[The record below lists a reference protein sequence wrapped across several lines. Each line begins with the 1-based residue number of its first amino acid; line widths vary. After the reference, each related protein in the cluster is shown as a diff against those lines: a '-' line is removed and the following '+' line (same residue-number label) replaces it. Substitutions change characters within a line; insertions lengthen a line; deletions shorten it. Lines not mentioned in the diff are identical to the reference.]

1 MMSSCRER
9 SSRFPRTQRAPI
21 PSRLPG
27 QPAVAAAEDIKR
39 AGMIELKN
47 INKTYRMGDNEV
59 HALRNVSLTI
69 GQGEFV
75 AIIGSSGSG
84 KSTLM
89 HTMGLLD
96 RPDSGEY
103 LLNGR
108 EVNSLSDD
116 GWAILRNKYVG
127 FVFQQ
132 FHLLPRMS
140 ALENVALPRIYSGEA
155 HLKDMDSARQ
165 RLQDVGLADRAGHNP
180 NELSGGQQ
188 QRVAVARALIN
199 DPLIILADEPTG
211 NLDSKSKADIM
222 GLFKALNQKGKT
234 VIIVTHEP
242 EIAAQ
247 AKRVITMRDGDIIS
261 DQLQGEPKAAASSDK
276 ADVPPDAGLSED
288 AAKSGMK
295 FFDYARQA
303 IFAMVSHK
311 MRAFLSILGILIG
324 VAAVIAMI
332 ALGRGAQQS
341 IEQQLSSLGSNL
353 LMVRPGSSQAGG
365 ISLGAGAFTRF
376 TFQDVNAIGKLTN
389 SVGHVSPSVTGRT
402 QLVYSSKNWN
412 TRVEGAGTSYEV
424 VRAATPIAGRF
435 FTDEEVTARS
445 KVALLG
451 TTVVTQLFGDEDPV
465 GKTVKINLVNFKV
478 IGVLPS
484 RGASAFQDQDDMVLV
499 PITTAMYRLLG
510 KQYIDSLY
518 VEAKGADMIDSA
530 QQDVQD
536 VLAKEHHMTAREA
549 QDSFQIRNM
558 SDIKQAM
565 ESSTQTMGMLLGAI
579 AAISL
584 LVGGIGIMNIMLVSV
599 TERTREIG
607 LRKALGANNKDIMV
621 QFLIESVLMSLI
633 GGVAGIVIGV
643 GASYLITL
651 AAGWAVKLSISSI
664 FIATIFSVI
673 VGLVFGLWPAHQAS
687 MLNPIE
693 ALRYE

>member
-1 MMSSCRER
+1 MLR
-9 SSRFPRTQRAPI
+9 QDLLA
-21 PSRLPG
+21 
-27 QPAVAAAEDIKR
+27 AVAAAAEGIN
-39 AGMIELKN
+39 GYVMIELKG

-59 HALRNVSLTI
+59 HALRNISLTI
-69 GQGEFV
+69 DQGEFV
-75 AIIGSSGSG
+75 AIIGASGSG

-89 HTMGLLD
+89 HTLGLLD
-96 RPDSGEY
+96 RPDSGAY
-103 LLNGR
+103 FLNNRDVSG
-108 EVNSLSDD
+108 LSEDE
-116 GWAILRNKYVG
+116 WAVLRNRHIG

-140 ALENVALPRIYSGEA
+140 ALENVALPLIYGGNADQKSRA
-155 HLKDMDSARQ
+155 HD
-165 RLQDVGLADRAGHNP
+165 RLADVGLADREGHNP

-211 NLDSKSKADIM
+211 NLDTKSKADIM
-222 GLFKALNQKGKT
+222 GLFKTLNQQGKT
-234 VIIVTHEP
+234 VVIVTHEP

-261 DQLQGEPKAAASSDK
+261 DKLQDGSTVAAGKSKAN
-276 ADVPPDAGLSED
+276 D
-288 AAKSGMK
+288 AAHAGALEEKVPGGMK
-295 FFDYARQA
+295 FLDYARQA
-303 IFAMVSHK
+303 VFAMVSHK

-332 ALGRGAQQS
+332 GVGRGAQQS

-353 LMVRPGSSQAGG
+353 LMVRPGSSQSGG
-365 ISLGAGAFTRF
+365 VSLGAGAVTRF
-376 TFQDVNAIGKLTN
+376 TFQDVTAIGKLTN
-389 SVGHVSPSVTGRT
+389 SVGDLSPSVTGHV
-402 QLVYSSKNWN
+402 QLVYGGKNWSSQ
-412 TRVEGAGTSYEV
+412 VEGGSPAYEK
-424 VRAATPIAGRF
+424 VRSATPIAGRF
-435 FTDEEVTARS
+435 FTDEEVTSRS

-451 TTVVTQLFGDEDPV
+451 TTVVAQLFGDEDPI

-484 RGASAFQDQDDMVLV
+484 RGASTFRDQDDLVLV

-510 KQYIDSLY
+510 KQYIDSIY
-518 VEAKGADMIDSA
+518 VEAKGADMVDAA

-536 VLAKEHHMTAREA
+536 ILAKEHHMTAKEA

-565 ESSTQTMGMLLGAI
+565 ESSTKTMSLLLGAI

-607 LRKALGANNKDIMV
+607 LRKALGANNKDIMT

-633 GGVAGIVIGV
+633 GGVAGIIVGV
-643 GASYLITL
+643 GVSFIITL
-651 AAGWAVKLSISSI
+651 AAGWTVLISVSSI
-664 FIATIFSVI
+664 LVATVFSVI

-687 MLNPIE
+687 QLNPIQ

>member
-1 MMSSCRER
+1 
-9 SSRFPRTQRAPI
+9 
-21 PSRLPG
+21 
-27 QPAVAAAEDIKR
+27 
-39 AGMIELKN
+39 MIELKH

-59 HALRNVSLTI
+59 HALRDVSLAI
-69 GQGEFV
+69 DQGEFV

-89 HTMGLLD
+89 HTLGLLD
-96 RPDSGEY
+96 RPDSGQY
-103 LLNGR
+103 FLNGS
-108 EVNSLSDD
+108 EVHHLSDEQ
-116 GWAILRNKYVG
+116 WAVLRNRHIG

-140 ALENVALPRIYSGEA
+140 ALDNVALPLIYGGNAERKSLA
-155 HLKDMDSARQ
+155 HD
-165 RLQDVGLADRAGHNP
+165 RLVDVGLADREQHNP

-188 QRVAVARALIN
+188 QRVAVARSLIN

-222 GLFKALNQKGKT
+222 GLFKALNSKGKT
-234 VIIVTHEP
+234 VVIVTHEP

-247 AKRVITMRDGDIIS
+247 AKRVITMRDGSIIS
-261 DQLQGEPKAAASSDK
+261 DKLQDEGKAIPGKSA
-276 ADVPPDAGLSED
+276 ADVLPSEV
-288 AAKSGMK
+288 AVEVEVREGMR
-295 FFDYARQA
+295 FLDYARQA
-303 IFAMVSHK
+303 ILAMLSHK

-365 ISLGAGAFTRF
+365 VSLGAGASTRF
-376 TFQDVNAIGKLTN
+376 TFQDVTAIAKLTA
-389 SVGHVSPSVTGRT
+389 SVGNVAPSVTGHA
-402 QLVYSSKNWN
+402 QMVYGSKNWS
-412 TRVEGAGTSYEV
+412 TQIEGTGPSYEKI
-424 VRAATPIAGRF
+424 RAAAPIAGRF

-451 TTVVTQLFGDEDPV
+451 TSVVTQLFGDEDPV
-465 GKTVKINLVNFKV
+465 GKTVKINLVNFTV
-478 IGVLPS
+478 IGVLPP
-484 RGASAFQDQDDMVLV
+484 RGASPFRDQDDIVLV
-499 PITTAMYRLLG
+499 PVTTAMYRLLG
-510 KQYIDSLY
+510 KQYIDSIY
-518 VEAKGADMIDSA
+518 VEAKGPDMVDTA
-530 QQDVQD
+530 QQDVGD
-536 VLAKEHHMTAREA
+536 ILAKEHHMSAKEA
-549 QDSFQIRNM
+549 EDSFQIRNM
-558 SDIKQAM
+558 SDMKQTM

-607 LRKALGANNKDIMV
+607 LRKALGANNRDIMT

-633 GGVAGIVIGV
+633 GGIAGIIVGV
-643 GASYLITL
+643 GASFIITI
-651 AAGWAVKLSISSI
+651 AAGWAVKISLASVLV
-664 FIATIFSVI
+664 ATVFSVI

-687 MLNPIE
+687 RLNPIE

>member
-1 MMSSCRER
+1 
-9 SSRFPRTQRAPI
+9 
-21 PSRLPG
+21 
-27 QPAVAAAEDIKR
+27 
-39 AGMIELKN
+39 MIELRHVS
-47 INKTYRMGDNEV
+47 KTYRMGDTEV
-59 HALRNVSLTI
+59 HALRDISLTI

-75 AIIGSSGSG
+75 AIIGPSGSG

-89 HTMGLLD
+89 HTIGLLD
-96 RPDSGEY
+96 RPDKGAY
-103 LLNGR
+103 LMNGR
-108 EVNSLSDD
+108 EVHDLSDNA
-116 GWAILRNKYVG
+116 WAVLRNRHIG

-132 FHLLPRMS
+132 FHLLPRMT
-140 ALENVALPRIYSGEA
+140 ALANVALPLIYGGHADQKGLA
-155 HLKDMDSARQ
+155 HQ
-165 RLQDVGLADRAGHNP
+165 RLADVGLTDRAHHNP

-188 QRVAVARALIN
+188 QRVAVARSLIN
-199 DPLIILADEPTG
+199 DPMIILADEPTG

-234 VIIVTHEP
+234 VVIVTHEP

-247 AKRVITMRDGDIIS
+247 AKRVITMRDGDIV
-261 DQLQGEPKAAASSDK
+261 SDK
-276 ADVPPDAGLSED
+276 RQGASVAGADSGAADITPLAGDMDVIVPG
-288 AAKSGMK
+288 GIK

-311 MRAFLSILGILIG
+311 MRAFLSILGIMIG

-341 IEQQLSSLGSNL
+341 IEQQLTSLGSNL
-353 LMVRPGSSQAGG
+353 LMVRPGSSQSGG
-365 ISLGAGAFTRF
+365 VSLGAGAVTRF
-376 TFQDVNAIGKLTN
+376 TFQDVAAIAKLTN
-389 SVGHVSPSVTGRT
+389 TVGNVSPSVTGRA

-412 TRVEGAGTSYEV
+412 TQVEGAGTSYEE
-424 VRAATPIAGRF
+424 VRVATPIAGRF
-435 FTDEEVTARS
+435 FTDEEVASRS
-445 KVALLG
+445 KVALIG
-451 TTVVTQLFGDEDPV
+451 TTIVTQLFGEDDPV
-465 GKTVKINLVNFKV
+465 GKTIKINLVNFKV

-484 RGASAFQDQDDMVLV
+484 RGASPFRDQDDIVLV

-518 VEAKGADMIDSA
+518 VEAKGPDTVDSA
-530 QQDVQD
+530 QQEVQD
-536 VLAKEHHMTAREA
+536 VLAKEHHLTAKEA
-549 QDSFQIRNM
+549 QDSFQVRNM

-633 GGVAGIVIGV
+633 GGVAGIMVGV
-643 GASYLITL
+643 GASFVITF
-651 AAGWAVKLSISSI
+651 AAGWAVKISIISI
-664 FIATIFSVI
+664 LVATVFSVL

-687 MLNPIE
+687 QLNPIE

>member
-1 MMSSCRER
+1 
-9 SSRFPRTQRAPI
+9 
-21 PSRLPG
+21 
-27 QPAVAAAEDIKR
+27 
-39 AGMIELKN
+39 MIELKN
-47 INKTYRMGDNEV
+47 INKTYRMGDV
-59 HALRNVSLTI
+59 DVRALREVSLTI

-75 AIIGSSGSG
+75 AIIGPSGSG

-89 HTMGLLD
+89 HTIGLLD
-96 RPDSGEY
+96 RPESGEY
-103 LLNGR
+103 FLNGR
-108 EVNSLSDD
+108 AVNALSDD
-116 GWAILRNKYVG
+116 EWARLRNKHIG

-132 FHLLPRMS
+132 FHLLPRMT
-140 ALENVALPRIYSGEA
+140 ALANVTLPLIYGGNDRSKDAA
-155 HLKDMDSARQ
+155 HQ
-165 RLQDVGLADRAGHNP
+165 RLKDVGLGDRESHCP

-188 QRVAVARALIN
+188 QRVAIARSLIN

-211 NLDSKSKADIM
+211 NLDSKSKAEIM

-234 VIIVTHEP
+234 IIIVTHEP

-247 AKRVITMRDGDIIS
+247 AGRVITMRDGQIVS
-261 DQLQGEPKAAASSDK
+261 DQLQGASSIAAVAGK
-276 ADVPPDAGLSED
+276 KLPLPVEASAEQEVPS
-288 AAKSGMK
+288 SIK
-295 FFDYARQA
+295 FLDYARQA
-303 IFAMVSHK
+303 IFAMIAHK

-332 ALGRGAQQS
+332 ALGRGAQES

-365 ISLGAGAFTRF
+365 VSLGAGAATRF
-376 TFQDVNAIGKLTN
+376 TFQDVTAVGKLET
-389 SVGHVSPSVTGRT
+389 VGNLSPSVTGRV
-402 QLVYSSKNWN
+402 QLVYGSKNWN
-412 TRVEGAGTSYEV
+412 TRVEGAGTAYEK

-435 FTDEEVTARS
+435 FTAEEVASRS
-445 KVALLG
+445 KVVLLG
-451 TTVVTQLFGDEDPV
+451 TTVVTQLFGDEDPI
-465 GKTVKINLVNFKV
+465 GKVIKINLVNFRV
-478 IGVLPS
+478 IGILPS
-484 RGASAFQDQDDMVLV
+484 RGASTFQDQDDTILA

-518 VEAKGADMIDSA
+518 VEAKSPDLIDQA

-536 VLAKEHHMTAREA
+536 GIAKQHHLTAKEAKDA
-549 QDSFQIRNM
+549 FQIRNM

-565 ESSTQTMGMLLGAI
+565 ESSTKTMGVLLGAI

-607 LRKALGANNKDIMV
+607 LRKALGANNKDIMI

-633 GGVAGIVIGV
+633 GGLAGIIVGV
-643 GASYLITL
+643 GASFIITF
-651 AAGWAVKLSISSI
+651 AAGWAVKISI
-664 FIATIFSVI
+664 FSILVATVFSI
-673 VGLVFGLWPAHQAS
+673 LVGLVFGLWPAHQAS
-687 MLNPIE
+687 RLNPIE

>member
-1 MMSSCRER
+1 
-9 SSRFPRTQRAPI
+9 
-21 PSRLPG
+21 
-27 QPAVAAAEDIKR
+27 
-39 AGMIELKN
+39 MIELRN
-47 INKTYRMGDNEV
+47 INKTYRMGDSEV
-59 HALRNVSLTI
+59 HALRDVSLTI
-69 GQGEFV
+69 DQGEFV

-89 HTMGLLD
+89 HTLGLLD
-96 RPDSGEY
+96 RPDSGQY

-108 EVNSLSDD
+108 EVHHLTDEQ
-116 GWAILRNKYVG
+116 WAVLRNRHIG

-140 ALENVALPRIYSGEA
+140 ALENVALPLIYGGNADRKSLA
-155 HLKDMDSARQ
+155 HD
-165 RLQDVGLADRAGHNP
+165 RLADVGLADREHHNP

-188 QRVAVARALIN
+188 QRVAVARSLIN

-222 GLFKALNQKGKT
+222 GLFKALNRKGKT
-234 VIIVTHEP
+234 VVIVTHEP

-247 AKRVITMRDGDIIS
+247 ARRVITMRDGNIIS
-261 DQLQGEPKAAASSDK
+261 DKRQDEELTATGASVPGTR
-276 ADVPPDAGLSED
+276 AVIATAEDVVPG
-288 AAKSGMK
+288 GMR
-295 FFDYARQA
+295 FLDYARQA
-303 IFAMVSHK
+303 ISAMVSHK

-365 ISLGAGAFTRF
+365 VSLGAGASTRF
-376 TFQDVNAIGKLTN
+376 TFQDVAAIAKMTG
-389 SVGHVSPSVTGRT
+389 SVGSVAPSVTGHV
-402 QLVYSSKNWN
+402 QVVYGSKNWS
-412 TRVEGAGTSYEV
+412 TQVEGTVPAYEK
-424 VRAATPIAGRF
+424 VRAATPIAGQF
-435 FTDEEVTARS
+435 FADEDVTARG

-465 GKTVKINLVNFKV
+465 GRTIKINLVNFTV

-484 RGASAFQDQDDMVLV
+484 RGASTFRDQDDIVLV
-499 PITTAMYRLLG
+499 PVTTAMYRLLG
-510 KQYIDSLY
+510 KQYIDSIY
-518 VEAKGADMIDSA
+518 VEAKGPDMIDTA
-530 QQDVQD
+530 QEDVAA
-536 VLAKEHHMTAREA
+536 VLAREHQMSVKEAG
-549 QDSFQIRNM
+549 DSFQIRNM
-558 SDIKQAM
+558 SDMKQAM

-607 LRKALGANNKDIMV
+607 LRKALGANNRDIMT

-633 GGVAGIVIGV
+633 GGVAGIIVGV
-643 GASYLITL
+643 GASFLITL
-651 AAGWAVKLSISSI
+651 AAGWAVKISVPAPLWWISRKMCLSRRCITPVIQRRWRCAPTTRFARDMAGRFAKHLRCCWPPNAPISTLAAVL
-664 FIATIFSVI
+664 F
-673 VGLVFGLWPAHQAS
+673 
-687 MLNPIE
+687 
-693 ALRYE
+693 